1 MSSRAMYSCD
11 LGGGIMPS
19 AEASD
24 SASDTFERS
33 DAAVEALQLC
43 RFEERRDFLPLGGL
57 LPSSGSKLAS
67 CFDCQVGLSSRVFI
81 NHRRRERDGG
91 RECERR
97 VFTLGGQSARR
108 KKTERRRLLI
118 PDTLHAPSVSATS
131 QGSRQVTADARVDL
145 RALA

>member
-33 DAAVEALQLC
+33 EAAVETLQLC

-67 CFDCQVGLSSRVFI
+67 CFDCQEG
-81 NHRRRERDGG
+81 
-91 RECERR
+91 
-97 VFTLGGQSARR
+97 
-108 KKTERRRLLI
+108 LLI
-118 PDTLHAPSVSATS
+118 SKEGVLMHTEAPLGVNNWR
-131 QGSRQVTADARVDL
+131 GGGNRGKKL
-145 RALA
+145 RAKT

>member
-33 DAAVEALQLC
+33 DAADEPPKLRC
-43 RFEERRDFLPLGGL
+43 RFDERRDFLPLGGL

-67 CFDCQVGLSSRVFI
+67 CFDCHGGLLISRVFI
-81 NHRRRERDGG
+81 VSDASSVTQAE
-91 RECERR
+91 
-97 VFTLGGQSARR
+97 FTTAQAAQSG
-108 KKTERRRLLI
+108 RRLQK
-118 PDTLHAPSVSATS
+118 V
-131 QGSRQVTADARVDL
+131 
-145 RALA
+145 

>member
-33 DAAVEALQLC
+33 EAAVETLQLC

-67 CFDCQVGLSSRVFI
+67 CFDCQEGLLISKEGVLI
-81 NHRRRERDGG
+81 DTEAPLGVNE
-91 RECERR
+91 
-97 VFTLGGQSARR
+97 LAWGGQSRQ
-108 KKTERRRLLI
+108 KTVSKNLKFYQ
-118 PDTLHAPSVSATS
+118 TL
-131 QGSRQVTADARVDL
+131 
-145 RALA
+145 

>member
-33 DAAVEALQLC
+33 EAAVERPQLC

-67 CFDCQVGLSSRVFI
+67 CFDCQEG
-81 NHRRRERDGG
+81 
-91 RECERR
+91 
-97 VFTLGGQSARR
+97 
-108 KKTERRRLLI
+108 LLI
-118 PDTLHAPSVSATS
+118 SKEGVLMHTEAPLGVNNWR
-131 QGSRQVTADARVDL
+131 GGGNRGKKL
-145 RALA
+145 RAKT

>member
-33 DAAVEALQLC
+33 EAAVETLQLC

-67 CFDCQVGLSSRVFI
+67 CFDCQEG
-81 NHRRRERDGG
+81 
-91 RECERR
+91 
-97 VFTLGGQSARR
+97 
-108 KKTERRRLLI
+108 LLI
-118 PDTLHAPSVSATS
+118 SKEGVLMNTEAPLGVNNWR
-131 QGSRQVTADARVDL
+131 GGGNRGKKL
-145 RALA
+145 RAKT

>member
-33 DAAVEALQLC
+33 EAAVETLQLC

-67 CFDCQVGLSSRVFI
+67 CFDCQEGLLISKEGVLMTL
-81 NHRRRERDGG
+81 RRRSGVNDG
-91 RECERR
+91 
-97 VFTLGGQSARR
+97 LGGGGIEA
-108 KKTERRRLLI
+108 KKRRL
-118 PDTLHAPSVSATS
+118 V
-131 QGSRQVTADARVDL
+131 
-145 RALA
+145 

>member
-33 DAAVEALQLC
+33 EAAVEALQLC

-67 CFDCQVGLSSRVFI
+67 CFDCHGGLLTSSRVFI
-81 NHRRRERDGG
+81 PSTTGAPWDGGG
-91 RECERR
+91 RECEQ
-97 VFTLGGQSARR
+97 FFMGGGLHSARR
-108 KKTERRRLLI
+108 NVAVKLE
-118 PDTLHAPSVSATS
+118 H
-131 QGSRQVTADARVDL
+131 
-145 RALA
+145 

>member
-33 DAAVEALQLC
+33 EAAVETLQLC

-67 CFDCQVGLSSRVFI
+67 CFDCQEGLLISKEGVLMLTL
-81 NHRRRERDGG
+81 RRRSGVNDGLG
-91 RECERR
+91 
-97 VFTLGGQSARR
+97 GGQSRQ
-108 KKTERRRLLI
+108 KRLL
-118 PDTLHAPSVSATS
+118 PDTLTRTQRISDLAGQPS
-131 QGSRQVTADARVDL
+131 GNGRRAR
-145 RALA
+145 